1 MLFAFAWTLAALA
14 NTSAIACPAWAPEH
28 ARVELDALDRQ
39 LRAWDLAYHRD
50 GQSPIDDTLYD
61 QARLRYEQ
69 WRDCLA
75 DVAPAAADPLTGS
88 RGTVPHP
95 VAQTGLRKL
104 ADADAVDAWL
114 REREGDIW
122 MQPKVDGVAITL
134 LYLDGQL
141 RSAISRGD
149 GERGEDWT
157 AKLRKI
163 DSVPMQLANAPGRV
177 VLQGELYWRL
187 TDHVQADRGGVG
199 ARSKVAGALQRER
212 IDAAVAGNI
221 GLFVWDWP
229 DGPATMRARLDGLR
243 AFGFGDSVAYT
254 VAVED
259 ADEVRDWRDDWFHA
273 ALPFAAD
280 GVVIRRGR
288 RPDASTWTARP
299 PEWAAA
305 WKFPPAQA
313 LALVSRVE
321 FAVGRTGRITPI
333 LGLDP
338 VRVDDREI
346 RRVSL
351 GSLAQWRRLDVRP
364 GDQVAIRL
372 AGSAIPQVDSMVWR
386 TRQRAEVIAP
396 DAGHFNARTCWH
408 PDAGCEQQFLARLEW
423 LGSAENLDL
432 GIGKST
438 WNDLIAAGY
447 VRGLLDWLDLDARRL
462 AQIPGLGKARATS
475 LASAFRGARER
486 SFRTW
491 MRALGATSVD
501 AVLMIDWPTVAGRDA
516 ADWRR
521 RGVEPARA
529 AAVEAFVHDP
539 EVVALAQRLRIA
551 AVDGFDVQ

>member
-1 MLFAFAWTLAALA
+1 MLLAFAWTLAALA
-14 NTSAIACPAWAPEH
+14 STSAIACPAWAPER
-28 ARVELDALDRQ
+28 AREELDALDRQ

-50 GQSPIDDTLYD
+50 GRSPIDDTLYD

-69 WRDCLA
+69 WRECFA
-75 DVAPAAADPLTGS
+75 DVVPAAADPLTGS

-104 ADADAVDAWL
+104 AAAAAVDAWL

-122 MQPKVDGVAITL
+122 VQPKVDGVAVTL
-134 LYLDGQL
+134 LYVDGVL
-141 RSAISRGD
+141 RSAVSRGD

-157 AKLRKI
+157 SKLR
-163 DSVPMQLANAPGRV
+163 SVGAVPGQLARAPRRV

-187 TDHVQADRGGVG
+187 ADHVQAERGGVG
-199 ARSKVAGALQRER
+199 ARSKVAGALQRDR
-212 IDAAVAGNI
+212 IDPAAAGNI

-229 DGPATMRARLDGLR
+229 DGPAAMQARLDGLR

-259 ADEVRDWRDDWFHA
+259 ADAVHDWREDWFHA
-273 ALPFAAD
+273 VLPFAAD

-288 RPDASTWTARP
+288 RPDASTWNARP

-313 LALVSRVE
+313 LAVVSRVE
-321 FAVGRTGRITPI
+321 FAIGRSGRITPI

-372 AGSAIPQVDSMVWR
+372 AGSAIPQVESVVWR
-386 TRQRAEVIAP
+386 T
-396 DAGHFNARTCWH
+396 
-408 PDAGCEQQFLARLEW
+408 
-423 LGSAENLDL
+423 GS
-432 GIGKST
+432 
-438 WNDLIAAGY
+438 
-447 VRGLLDWLDLDARRL
+447 V
-462 AQIPGLGKARATS
+462 P
-475 LASAFRGARER
+475 
-486 SFRTW
+486 
-491 MRALGATSVD
+491 M
-501 AVLMIDWPTVAGRDA
+501 
-516 ADWRR
+516 
-521 RGVEPARA
+521 
-529 AAVEAFVHDP
+529 
-539 EVVALAQRLRIA
+539 
-551 AVDGFDVQ
+551 